1 MKHKSQYY
9 FNTFCIK
16 LLKWVKHR
24 LALKLFLEIYSFCRS
39 ICKIDLFSAQVAQ
52 DEMILRY
59 FDGNHTTVDLT
70 DYRVDN
76 VILEQFC
83 FKLVHHQSQG
93 VIGRTHG
100 LKVIKKYTTC
110 LDSNFNNLSSYLK
123 VFNMRLQKF
132 KILASVEFLR
142 FYYLKSKNF
151 ARKDLKL
158 QI

>member
-59 FDGNHTTVDLT
+59 FDGNHKTVDLT

>member
-70 DYRVDN
+70 EYRVDN
-76 VILEQFC
+76 EVILEQFC

-110 LDSNFNNLSSYLK
+110 LDSNFQNLSSYLK
-123 VFNMRLQKF
+123 VFSKRLQKL
-132 KILASVEFLR
+132 KILR
-142 FYYLKSKNF
+142 FWQLSSLFVSFTISLFFFFPEK
-151 ARKDLKL
+151 
-158 QI
+158 

>member
-39 ICKIDLFSAQVAQ
+39 IYKIDLFSAQVAQ